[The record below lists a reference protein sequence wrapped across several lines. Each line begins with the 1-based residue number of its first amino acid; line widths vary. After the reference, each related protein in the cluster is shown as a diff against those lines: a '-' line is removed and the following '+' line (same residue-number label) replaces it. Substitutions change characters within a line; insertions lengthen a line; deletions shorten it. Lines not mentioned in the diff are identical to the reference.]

1 MKHPIRR
8 LLALLLALA
17 MLLSLLP
24 VLASAQEPED
34 LWAKI
39 IAYENAKLRTKRSE
53 TKTPT
58 AADYAALSADI
69 AEMVMASDNYTE
81 GTCTYDGTNAMFFWE
96 DANGEPQGYS
106 PTLRATRRRTAN
118 GQPTQD
124 VTQTVSYATRGGSP
138 DAKDVYVIGPWYGAD
153 DSFTNQYKTE
163 GQRVAKA
170 SGGTY
175 TLYSGKNATVANVAK
190 AMESGAVVFF
200 DSHGVTDY
208 DEELSLAYPDAADEN
223 VYDSVTRANTSYL
236 TLTTGTGL
244 TSADK
249 AKATGKFGTY
259 YHAWSYQ
266 SETGTVYCVDG
277 TAIAN
282 HMSKDAQN
290 SMLWMAICLGMA
302 TEGICTPLRAR
313 GVETVYGYS
322 QSVTF
327 IGDYA
332 YEETFWSSMID
343 GKTVA
348 ESAAAMK
355 KLHGS
360 WDPAYLEEGN
370 YFNSEAKAQHYFIAF
385 PVVVSTKDSHPGQR
399 TAITGN
405 AESYGADR
413 VQVVN
418 STWRLLSDCE
428 HSYVY
433 TVAQS
438 PTVSAEGTLTGICSK
453 CGETVSLLLT
463 ELDTEHYTY
472 TVEPP
477 ATCNAEG
484 NAVYTWNNT
493 TYGTFRF
500 PVTLPKN
507 DEHSYDAGTVT
518 TRPNCTYAGEMTYTC
533 TRCGVTKTETVPKN
547 GEHVFDAGTVTKQPT
562 CKAEG
567 EKLLT
572 CTLCGATKTESVAK
586 LACPSAAYADI
597 GQNAWYH
604 EPVDY
609 MVSHNLMNG
618 VSPTSFAPENQLT
631 RAMLATI
638 LYRVSGDT
646 AQHSHPFTDVPAGQ
660 WYSDAIAWAY
670 ETGIVTGTSATTFS
684 PEDNVT
690 REQAAAMLYR
700 FAGQPEATGDVTAFH
715 DASMISVYAVTPLR
729 WAVGAGI
736 INGKSAT
743 ELDPTGTATRAEIAK
758 ILAFWLAQQG

>member
-1 MKHPIRR
+1 MKRFLVI
-8 LLALLLALA
+8 LLAVS
-17 MLLSLLP
+17 MLLSLLSGF
-24 VLASAQEPED
+24 AGAAEAED
-34 LWAKI
+34 VWAKI
-39 IAYENAKLRTKRSE
+39 EAYETKQLRKTRAVGNA
-53 TKTPT
+53 PT
-58 AADYAALSADI
+58 AADYAALSGDI
-69 AEMVMASDNYTE
+69 AEIVMASEDYTE
-81 GTCTYDGTNAMFFWE
+81 GSCTYNGTNAMFFWE

-106 PTLRATRRRTAN
+106 PSLRARIAAGATGEAGEN
-118 GQPTQD
+118 
-124 VTQTVSYATRGGSP
+124 VTETVSYASRGGTSSG
-138 DAKDVYVIGPWYGAD
+138 KNVYVIGPWYGRD
-153 DSFTNQYKTE
+153 SSFTNQYKTE
-163 GQRVAKA
+163 GQRIAKA
-170 SGGTY
+170 TGGTY
-175 TLYSGKNATVANVAK
+175 TLYSGTNANINNVAK
-190 AMESGAVVFF
+190 AVSDGAVVIF
-200 DSHGVTDY
+200 DSHGTTDY
-208 DEELSLAYPDAADEN
+208 DEYTSYRDPYGEYVEDC
-223 VYDSVTRANTSYL
+223 VTGANTSYL
-236 TLTTGTGL
+236 TLTTGNGL
-244 TSADK
+244 TAADK
-249 AKATGKFGTY
+249 ARVSGKNGTY
-259 YHAWSYQ
+259 YHAYSFRSY
-266 SETGTVYCVDG
+266 GTTYYCVDG

-282 HMSKDAQN
+282 HMEKDAPH

-302 TEGICTPLRAR
+302 TEGICTPLRAK

-327 IGDYA
+327 VGDYA

-348 ESAAAMK
+348 ESAATMK

-370 YFNSEAKAQHYFIAF
+370 YFNSEAKAQRYFVAF
-385 PVVVSTKDSHPGQR
+385 PVVVSSEDVFPGQR

-413 VQVVN
+413 VQTVN

-428 HSYVY
+428 HSYTY
-433 TVAQS
+433 TAAQA
-438 PTVSAEGTLTGICSK
+438 PTVSAEGALTGVCTKCSDI
-453 CGETVSLLLT
+453 VSVTLPK
-463 ELDTEHYTY
+463 LDTENYTY
-472 TVEPP
+472 TVETP
-477 ATCNAEG
+477 AACNAEG
-484 NAVYTWNNT
+484 SAVYTWNDT

-518 TRPNCTYAGEMTYTC
+518 TRPNCTYAGEMTYIC
-533 TRCGVTKTETVPKN
+533 VRCGATKTEPIAQN
-547 GEHVFDAGTVTKQPT
+547 GEHVYNAGTVTKQPT

-586 LACPSAAYADI
+586 LACPSAAFADI

-604 EPVDY
+604 ESVDY
-609 MVSHNLMNG
+609 MVSNGLMNG
-618 VSPTSFAPENQLT
+618 VSPTSFAPEDQLT

-670 ETGIVTGTSATTFS
+670 ETGVVTGTSATTFS

-715 DASMISVYAVTPLR
+715 DAAAISGYAVTPLR

-758 ILAFWLAQQG
+758 ILAFWLAQQN